1 MDALCISN
9 AVRFCGLA
17 NGPEQTES
25 CLVAATDWMQ
35 TSVSEGPSGLTTAR
49 AGQSMPSN
57 TPELK
62 ELGVAAPI
70 AEMFDIPDCEKFGSS
85 DVSANAICTYGAA
98 LRGWLVFRVLER
110 GEATDPTNL
119 KMEK

>member
-25 CLVAATDWMQ
+25 CLVAATDWVQ
-35 TSVSEGPSGLTTAR
+35 TSVSEGPSDLTTAR

-57 TPELK
+57 MPELK